1 MKTALK
7 NTLIFTSVMALSAVA
22 GFTVQNQ
29 LAKDQTENI
38 SSVGIQTIEHP
49 LPLRPEFAMQTI
61 DGNIRNIKEWDG
73 QIILL
78 NFWATWCPPCMKE
91 IPDFIELQK
100 KYGDQGLQIIGIAI
114 DDEELVKDFA
124 REIQMN
130 YPVMAS
136 EMEGVELSQ
145 RYGNEIGALPYTA
158 IINRKGEI
166 TRKITG
172 ELSMIEAVKI
182 LEDLDLEV

>member
-1 MKTALK
+1 MKTALR

-22 GFTVQNQ
+22 GFAVQNQ
-29 LAKDQTENI
+29 LAKNQAKSI
-38 SSVGIQTIEHP
+38 STVGIHNVEHP

-100 KYGDQGLQIIGIAI
+100 KYGDQGFQIIGIAI

-124 REIQMN
+124 RENQMN

-136 EMEGVELSQ
+136 ETEAIELSQ
-145 RYGNEIGALPYTA
+145 RYGNVIGGLPYSV
-158 IINRKGEI
+158 IINRNGEI
-166 TRKITG
+166 TGKITG

-182 LEDLDLEV
+182 LEDLGLEV